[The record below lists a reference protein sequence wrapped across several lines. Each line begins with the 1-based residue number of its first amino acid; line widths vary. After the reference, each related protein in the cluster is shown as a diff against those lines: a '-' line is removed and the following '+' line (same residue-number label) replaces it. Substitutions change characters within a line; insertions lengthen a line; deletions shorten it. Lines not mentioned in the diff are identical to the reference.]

1 MNSQLAFA
9 LWIPIALTQITLF
22 TIFLIKSIN
31 KTEVT
36 EVIEETIDII
46 PIYVYNSMAYWK
58 QKNSLMRAPYTDS
71 SIDVEDGS
79 VVDQLNSD
87 LLPSEIMEIIE
98 GLERA

>member
-9 LWIPIALTQITLF
+9 IWIPIALTQITLF
-22 TIFLIKSIN
+22 TIFLIKST
-31 KTEVT
+31 KTTEV
-36 EVIEETIDII
+36 VEETIDII

-87 LLPSEIMEIIE
+87 LLPSEIMEIIA